1 MKFEELIGYKLV
13 SIDDKKIIVKKDEKE
28 YSIEFETDNGDCCGY
43 NELETELL
51 IEKNSNDNPVITNIR
66 MIDKSDSDGDSVE
79 IIFYGK
85 NKELAKIN
93 SLSSS
98 GSGWQYG
105 ACVSVKCNELNIE
118 ENITS
123 W

>member
-1 MKFEELIGYKLV
+1 MNLEELIGYKLV
-13 SIDDKKIIVKKDEKE
+13 SIDDKEIIVKKDEKE
-28 YSIEFETDNGDCCGY
+28 YSIKFETDNGDCCGY

-51 IEKNSNDNPVITNIR
+51 IEENSNDNPVITNIR
-66 MIDKSDSDGDSVE
+66 MIDNLDSDGDSVE

-105 ACVSVKCNELNIE
+105 ACVTVKCKELNIN